1 MIEHLKSRGRLYLA
15 QALLASV
22 AIMLLA
28 GLMIW
33 TDRQESRQR
42 AEESVRSTARILA
55 DQVESALDEVDTLLK
70 IVARRNQ
77 DRQLRNAREQELV
90 DEQIRQELPYYQIAL
105 RVVVTDAT
113 GAQTF
118 SSARPRGDDRRLPKL
133 ADRQYFQRAR
143 DGETGLMFE
152 GPVQAKL
159 DKTWSIMMARR
170 ISGSR
175 GDFQGVAVIV
185 VPVQALGAGFAHIA
199 LGPQGVVNLRTTDL
213 AQVVRHPALQG
224 KDQGV
229 GNRNVSRTIRD
240 LMRDRPGQTEYLY
253 RTVAPIDGTERVYVY
268 QKFDHSPFWMTV
280 GRASLDFQGGWLY
293 RAALITPLSALVIG
307 LLLWGAWRLDRQRLV
322 LDDTVRQRTQELAE
336 SEQRYRE
343 LSRTNEAIVDAVPGG
358 LIVTDRDGVI
368 LRCNHGLLAMFGYAE
383 SEVLGQKVECL
394 MPERFRA
401 AHPAKRLEF
410 VARPLPME
418 SFRDMDFRA
427 RHRDGSEFSVDLRF
441 SMIGSGDTAQIVCTI
456 RDISQMQ
463 KALQEAQEGRKLAR
477 QFENLVASSKD
488 AIITE
493 TLEGRVLSW
502 NPAAESLYGYSLQE
516 MLGQRLSRLLP
527 PGLDDE
533 ESDLLARVAAG
544 GTISSFETQRLR
556 KDGSVVDVLI
566 SVSPI
571 LDEHGTIIGA
581 SKIASDLSGI
591 KRVERELLARLEK
604 LVQNIPGVVFQ
615 FQRWP
620 DGRSAFPYASAGI
633 RDIYGVEPEQV
644 RTDAS
649 PIYAVLHPE
658 DLPRVAQGIEASAAS
673 LTPWN
678 AIYRVTL
685 PTGHTQWVEGVST
698 PESMPDGS
706 VRWHGYIRDITE
718 RKQAEQALVQA
729 KQTAEQANAA
739 KSRFLAIMS
748 HEIRTP
754 LNAIIGMSY
763 TLSSSTLDADQRQQ
777 LATLD
782 AASRQL
788 LGLINDILDLAKIEA
803 GEIVIESTRFK
814 LATLIEDVNHLFGPQ
829 VRAKGLEFI
838 PPADWQKLPALLE
851 GDPHKIHQL
860 LTNLIGNAVKFTERG
875 QIRWSINA
883 AQRKGSQITLRFEVA
898 DTGLGIAGEVLP
910 RLFTPFAQA
919 DASTSRRYGGTGLGL
934 SLVKQLAERMGGSV
948 GVASQ
953 PGQGSR
959 FWFELPLQ
967 IAASEVTAAGTLQRR
982 PLQIIVADDNRA
994 DRDRLT
1000 EIAGRLGWNCESVA
1014 SGPELIE
1021 RALEIEQRG
1030 DSLDCILLDWRM
1042 PQMDGLSVLEELHH
1056 RLNPRR
1062 MPSVIMITAADRD
1075 ALMGSLDDKRIKP
1088 DSVLS
1093 KPVQPSTLFNTVNNA
1108 VASHTQA
1115 FDLVLKATQ
1124 IDTEHSLWLPD
1135 VRVLVVDDSR
1145 MNLDVCQRLLGNE
1158 GAVAT
1163 LCESGEAA
1171 LDRLTAAPDAFEV
1184 VLMDVQM
1191 PGMDGCETTRQI
1203 RARQLKLPVIA
1214 LTAGATASERDMAIS
1229 AGMDDFLT
1237 KPIDPVQL
1245 IRTLR
1250 RHVEAVRGQPL
1261 PLTPRVQATDSRVDS
1276 AQDWP
1281 EIAGLRIAEV
1291 RERLLDDRALFMRLL
1306 ERFMPESVELLSQ
1319 AQDALRQDDAATAAA
1334 RLHNLR
1340 GQSGNMGAMDVASL
1354 AGQLEHQAKE
1364 GALALEA
1371 MAPLEAGLRRL
1382 NQDLAAWL
1390 TAQQPAAAAVPAAA
1404 ATLDREQLGVL
1415 RQLLLRQMARALP
1428 TYAGLRP
1435 ALAQRLDEPAMA
1447 RLEQAMSSLDFK
1459 SAHDLIAAL
1468 DDGVS

>member
-1 MIEHLKSRGRLYLA
+1 MIEHLKSRDRLNLA

-22 AIMLLA
+22 AILLLA
-28 GLMIW
+28 GLTIW

-55 DQVESALDEVDTLLK
+55 YQVESSLDDADTLLK

-77 DRQLRNAREQELV
+77 DRQLRNTREQDLM
-90 DEQIRQELPYYQIAL
+90 DEQIRQELSYYHVAL

-113 GAQTF
+113 GAQAF
-118 SSARPRGDDRRLPKL
+118 SSARHKGDSRPLPNL
-133 ADRQYFQRAR
+133 ADRKFFQRAR
-143 DGETGLMFE
+143 DGETGLIFE

-159 DKTWSIMMARR
+159 DQTWSIMMARR
-170 ISGSR
+170 ISGSH
-175 GDFQGVAVIV
+175 GDFQGVAVTV
-185 VPVQALGAGFAHIA
+185 VPVKALGAGFKESD
-199 LGPQGVVNLRTTDL
+199 LGPQGVVNLRTADL
-213 AQVVRHPALQG
+213 AQVVRHPALPG
-224 KDQGV
+224 KDQDV
-229 GNRNVSRTIRD
+229 GNRNVSRTIQD

-253 RTVAPIDGTERVYVY
+253 STVAPIDGTERVYVY

-280 GRASLDFQGGWLY
+280 GRGISDFQGGWKR
-293 RAALITPLSALVIG
+293 RAALIAPLSALVIG
-307 LLLWGAWRLDRQRLV
+307 LLLLSAWRLDRQRLV
-322 LDDTVRQRTQELAE
+322 LDETVSQRTRALAE

-343 LSRTNEAIVDAVPGG
+343 LSRTNEVIVDAVPDG
-358 LIVTDRDGVI
+358 LVVTNHDGVI
-368 LRCNHGLLAMFGYAE
+368 LRCNHGLLRMFGYAE
-383 SEVLGQKVECL
+383 NEVLGQKVELL
-394 MPERFRA
+394 MPARFQA

-427 RHRDGSEFSVDLRF
+427 RHRDGSEFPVDLRL
-441 SMIGSGDTAQIVCTI
+441 SMIGSGDAAQIICTI
-456 RDISQMQ
+456 RDISQLQ
-463 KALQEAQEGRKLAR
+463 KALEEAQEGRKLAR

-493 TLEGRVLSW
+493 TLDGRVLSW
-502 NPAAESLYGYSLQE
+502 NPGAEALFGYSQQQ
-516 MLGQRLSRLLP
+516 MQGQRLTPLLP
-527 PGLDDE
+527 PELDE
-533 ESDLLARVAAG
+533 EECDILTRIAAG

-556 KDGSVVDVLI
+556 RDGSVIDVLI
-566 SVSPI
+566 SVSPV

-581 SKIASDLSGI
+581 SKIISDLTGI

-604 LVQNIPGVVFQ
+604 LVQNIPGMVFQ

-620 DGRSAFPYASAGI
+620 DGSSAFPYASAGI

-644 RTDAS
+644 QTDAS
-649 PIYAVLHPE
+649 PVYAVLHPE

-673 LTPWN
+673 LTQWN
-678 AIYRVTL
+678 DVYRVTL

-706 VRWHGYIRDITE
+706 VLWHGYIRDVTE
-718 RKQAEQALVQA
+718 RKQAEQELVQA
-729 KQTAEQANAA
+729 KQAAEQANAA
-739 KSRFLAIMS
+739 KSQFLSIMS

-763 TLSSSTLDADQRQQ
+763 TLSNSPLNADQRQQ

-782 AASRQL
+782 AANRQL
-788 LGLINDILDLAKIEA
+788 LGQINDILDLAKIEA
-803 GEIVIESTRFK
+803 GEIVIESTIFK
-814 LATLIEDVNHLFGPQ
+814 LATLIEDVNYLFGPQ
-829 VRAKGLEFI
+829 VRAKGLTFI
-838 PPADWQKLPALLE
+838 PPADWQSLPPLLE
-851 GDPHKIHQL
+851 GDAHKIYQL

-875 QIRWSINA
+875 QIRWSIKA
-883 AQRKGSQITLRFEVA
+883 AQRSDHQLTLRFEVA
-898 DTGLGIAGEVLP
+898 DTGIGIAADVLP

-919 DASTSRRYGGTGLGL
+919 DVSTSRRYGGTGLGL
-934 SLVKQLAERMGGSV
+934 SLVKQLTEHMGGSV

-967 IAASEVTAAGTLQRR
+967 IAIPEAAVPGIQQRKQ
-982 PLQIIVADDNRA
+982 LQIIVADDNRA

-1000 EIAGRLGWNCESVA
+1000 EIAGMLGWHCESVA
-1014 SGPELIE
+1014 SGPELIA
-1021 RALEIEQRG
+1021 RALEMQDRG

-1075 ALMGSLDDKRIKP
+1075 ALIGSLEGKDIRP

-1124 IDTEHSLWLPD
+1124 IDTQHSLWLPD
-1135 VRVLVVDDSR
+1135 VKVLVVDDSR

-1158 GAVAT
+1158 GATAT

-1171 LDRLTAAPDAFEV
+1171 LDRLTTAPDAFEV

-1261 PLTPRVQATDSRVDS
+1261 PLTPRAQEADRRMVS

-1281 EIAGLRIAEV
+1281 EVPGLQVAEV

-1306 ERFMPESVELLSQ
+1306 ERFVHDSFELLSQ

-1354 AGQLEHQAKE
+1354 AGQLERQAKE

-1371 MAPLEAGLRRL
+1371 TAPLEAGLKHL

-1390 TAQQPAAAAVPAAA
+1390 AAQKSEENAEPPSAAA
-1404 ATLDREQLGVL
+1404 LDREQLEVL
-1415 RQLLLRQMARALP
+1415 RKLLLRQMARALP
-1428 TYAGLRP
+1428 TYERLKP
-1435 ALAQRLDEPAMA
+1435 ALAQKLDEPTMA
-1447 RLEQAMSSLDFK
+1447 QLEQAMSSLDFQ
-1459 SAHDLIAAL
+1459 SAHTLIATL
-1468 DDGVS
+1468 EGTGP